1 MKYHAEYSP
10 EGELV
15 YEVKDDNVTVDRRHR
30 SEDAGYFVMGDIQPY
45 KSQLTG
51 EMVESRSRH
60 RSLLREHNCVEVG
73 NETKYLKPKPVTPAP
88 GLKQR
93 LIEVFN
99 SRT

>member
-1 MKYHAEYSP
+1 MKYIARYRG
-10 EGELV
+10 GEKV
-15 YEVKDDNVTVDRRHR
+15 YEEEDGRVLIDKRDV
-30 SEDAGYFVMGDIQPY
+30 SQDAGYYVMSDIQPY

-60 RSLLREHNCVEVG
+60 RALLKAHNCIEVG
-73 NETKYLKPKPVTPAP
+73 NETKYLKPKPVTPPP

-99 SRT
+99 SKL

>member
-1 MKYHAEYSP
+1 MKYIAKYRD
-10 EGELV
+10 GEKV
-15 YEVKDDNVTVDRRHR
+15 YEEQDGQVLLDKRDVVQ
-30 SEDAGYFVMGDIQPY
+30 DAGYYVMGDIQPY

-60 RSLLREHNCVEVG
+60 RALLRAHNCIEVG
-73 NETKYLKPKPVTPAP
+73 NETKYLKPKPVTPPP

-99 SRT
+99 SKL